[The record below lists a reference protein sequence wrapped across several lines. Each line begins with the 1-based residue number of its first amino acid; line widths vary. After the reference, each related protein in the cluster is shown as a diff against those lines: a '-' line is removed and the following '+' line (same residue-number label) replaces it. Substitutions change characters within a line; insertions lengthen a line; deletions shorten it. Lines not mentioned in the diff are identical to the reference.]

1 MADSW
6 ESAWKHLIFLSSKT
20 ANQAEMI
27 LRTIPNINVTEANN
41 GQDVN
46 RVKSMEANNDQD
58 SIVIIKIQDSKSNN
72 P

>member
-6 ESAWKHLIFLSSKT
+6 ESAWKKLISLSGKT

-27 LRTIPNINVTEANN
+27 LRSIPNIDVTEANN
-41 GQDVN
+41 GQDGN
-46 RVKSMEANNDQD
+46 SVKSMEANNDQD